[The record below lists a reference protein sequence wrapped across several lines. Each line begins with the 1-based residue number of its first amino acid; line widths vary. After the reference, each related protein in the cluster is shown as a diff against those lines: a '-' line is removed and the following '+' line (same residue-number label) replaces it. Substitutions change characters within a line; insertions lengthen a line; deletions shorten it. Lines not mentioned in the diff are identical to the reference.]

1 MKISVRKYAVQE
13 LRLQMITVSQS
24 EVTILGRYYRK
35 SKHRYFIIP
44 LHNAEEA
51 PPLKGMS
58 EEEIEAHILGVVMI
72 EHYSMKKSIDLFS
85 NQAKTAVTKELTKIN
100 NINTYEPKHAH
111 KLTFRRVRMLYLCYY
126 LIIEKRDS
134 TIKAILVGD
143 GSKQKLYDRY
153 DKSKGSLPTCV
164 TNNEFL
170 NGVIDA
176 RERQVIAMLDIK
188 NAFLHA

>member
-111 KLTFRRVRMLYLCYY
+111 ELTFQESKDALPLLLFNHRKKGQHNQGNIGRRWF
-126 LIIEKRDS
+126 
-134 TIKAILVGD
+134 KAEIV
-143 GSKQKLYDRY
+143 
-153 DKSKGSLPTCV
+153 
-164 TNNEFL
+164 
-170 NGVIDA
+170 
-176 RERQVIAMLDIK
+176 
-188 NAFLHA
+188 